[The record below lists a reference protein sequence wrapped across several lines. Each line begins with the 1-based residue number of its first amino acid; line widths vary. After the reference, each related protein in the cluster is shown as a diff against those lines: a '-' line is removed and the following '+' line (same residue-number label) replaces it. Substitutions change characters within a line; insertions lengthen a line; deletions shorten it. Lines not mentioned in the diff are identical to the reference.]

1 MLSFKNVRNEAFRLP
16 SFWVLGNSIKIAQ
29 TFLFLFALDDNSPEE
44 SCDSLPPVEKCDQNT
59 GLIMELSTQVSLQS
73 EKIAQLEEA
82 LEEKEKK
89 IQQLEAERST
99 HPSEEVKDSP
109 ACLEEAPVLF
119 NDSIIPMASDED
131 M

>member
-73 EKIAQLEEA
+73 EKITQLEEA

-119 NDSIIPMASDED
+119 NDSITPMASDED